1 MGSGISLMSQ
11 DDVRDFVRKRIE
23 ARSYWIFVHGLGD
36 AIDFLSEI
44 EGRYYN
50 AGANADFEVILSPV
64 SFSITLAHKRRMPA
78 RKLLRILKRYA
89 DSPSAAAARE
99 KLGDCDILFVG
110 KNPTALQYL
119 FLEFIEPGSAWA
131 TVMMN

>member
-1 MGSGISLMSQ
+1 MESGIRLSSQ
-11 DDVRDFVRKRIE
+11 NEVRDFVRQRIE
-23 ARSYWIFVHGLGD
+23 ARSHWIFVHGLGE
-36 AIDFLSEI
+36 AIDFLSDI

-50 AGANADFEVILSPV
+50 ADANADFEVLLSPV
-64 SFSITLAHKRRMPA
+64 GFSITLAHKRRMPA
-78 RKLLRILKRYA
+78 RKLLRILKRHA

-119 FLEFIEPGSAWA
+119 FLEFIEPSSAWA
-131 TVMMN
+131 AAMRN

>member
-11 DDVRDFVRKRIE
+11 DDVRDFVRQRIE
-23 ARSYWIFVHGLGD
+23 ARSHWIFVHGLGE
-36 AIDFLSEI
+36 AMGFLSDI
-44 EGRYYN
+44 EDRYY
-50 AGANADFEVILSPV
+50 AGKANADFEVILSPV

-78 RKLLRILKRYA
+78 RKLLRILKRHA

-99 KLGDCDILFVG
+99 KLGDCDILFIG

-131 TVMMN
+131 AAMRN